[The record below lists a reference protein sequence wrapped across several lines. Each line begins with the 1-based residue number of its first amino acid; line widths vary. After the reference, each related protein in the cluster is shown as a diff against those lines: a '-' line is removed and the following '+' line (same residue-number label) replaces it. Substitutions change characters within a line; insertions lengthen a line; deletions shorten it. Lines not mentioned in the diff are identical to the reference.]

1 MPYRIYCPPSHLNPS
16 LYLLSYALSSTL
28 TVDRAILGDAREWG
42 WRIDPIPLPCSKS
55 ISATVEYLDSRYR
68 HCSYTHS
75 GASLASEQ
83 GGYNDREGRNGGD
96 VALLLRPAV
105 CVSNPTPSR
114 DKDDTSKDSRKWTR
128 AKWQVWRIWQAE
140 HGRRVLEAWREKRLE
155 KGVEGV
161 GWRERV
167 WRLGRRV

>member
-1 MPYRIYCPPSHLNPS
+1 MPYRIYCLPSHFNPS

-28 TVDRAILGDAREWG
+28 TVDRAILDDAREWG

-68 HCSYTHS
+68 PYSYTHPK
-75 GASLASEQ
+75 ASSDFGQ
-83 GGYNDREGRNGGD
+83 GGDSDRGGRDDGD
-96 VALLLRPAV
+96 VTVLVRPAV
-105 CVSNPTPSR
+105 CVGNPTPSG

-140 HGRRVLEAWREKRLE
+140 HGRRVLENWREKRLK